1 MSFVGKILVV
11 VQLVLSVLFMALAG
25 AVFAVHTNWKTKY
38 ETQTTALDGAQKD
51 VSNMRAELDSVKQ
64 SSQKSV
70 DDAKAQ
76 VGQLSEQVQNLTAE
90 MAALRKKNNEDQ
102 LELQTQVALA
112 ETKAREA
119 VFRAT
124 EADEQR
130 AANRALQTALD
141 EVAAKLRQNEDE
153 RVGQK
158 VEYENLKQQYNTDL
172 VALAYLKK
180 IVKRHGLETD
190 PKIVAKLADPPPPLD
205 GLVKEVKLDRTNS
218 PKFVEITVGSD
229 DGLLIGHELDVM
241 RTGVDGKDPQYLGKI
256 KVVQLYPDGAVC
268 EVLRDKA
275 KNGIIEVGD
284 NVTTKL

>member
-76 VGQLSEQVQNLTAE
+76 VGQLSEQVQSLTAE

-119 VFRAT
+119 VFRTT

-130 AANRALQTALD
+130 AANRALQKALD
-141 EVAAKLRQNEDE
+141 EEAAKRRQNEDE
-153 RVGQK
+153 KFAQK
-158 VEYENLKQQYNTDL
+158 VEYDNLKQQYSLDQVT
-172 VALAYLKK
+172 LAYLKK

-190 PKIVAKLADPPPPLD
+190 PKIVNKQAEPPPPVD
-205 GLVKEVKLDRTNS
+205 GLVKDVRLDRANS
-218 PKFVEITVGSD
+218 PKYVEITVGSD
-229 DGLLIGHELDVM
+229 DGLMVGHVMDVL
-241 RTGVDGKDPQYLGKI
+241 RTGVDGKDPQYLGKVRI
-256 KVVQLYPDGAVC
+256 IDIQPDGAVC
-268 EVLRDKA
+268 EVLDKA

>member
-25 AVFAVHTNWKTKY
+25 AVFAVHTNWKAKY
-38 ETQTTALDGAQKD
+38 ETQTTALGDAQKD

-76 VGQLSEQVQNLTAE
+76 VGQLSEQVQSLTAE

-130 AANRALQTALD
+130 AANRALQKALD
-141 EVAAKLRQNEDE
+141 DVAAQLRQNEDE
-153 RVGQK
+153 KFAQK
-158 VEYENLKQQYNTDL
+158 VEYDNLKQQFSIDQVT
-172 VALAYLKK
+172 LAYLKK

-190 PKIVAKLADPPPPLD
+190 PKIVNKLAEPPPPVD
-205 GLVKEVKLDRTNS
+205 GLVKDVRLDRANS
-218 PKFVEITVGSD
+218 PKYVEITVGSD
-229 DGLLIGHELDVM
+229 DGLMVGHVMDVL
-241 RTGVDGKDPQYLGKI
+241 RVGVDGKDPQYLGKVRI
-256 KVVQLYPDGAVC
+256 IDIQPDGAVC
-268 EVLRDKA
+268 EVLDKA